1 MLIDTG
7 VILLIIFN
15 SIPTILTIIGVV
27 FIVVKY
33 KKLKKKL
40 KSALRLKT
48 KKD

>member
-1 MLIDTG
+1 MLDIG

-15 SIPTILTIIGVV
+15 SIPTILTIIGIVG
-27 FIVVKY
+27 IVVKY